1 MILSKR
7 VSLSL
12 VTGATIFMA
21 SCSLKQMAKMAEQQ
35 ELKVNPSPLELHGD
49 SIIFDM
55 SATLPVKMLKKNKV
69 YTIKTWYEYGDPTE
83 QLSQFRFAD
92 TEFPNQK
99 VEQPSLSKR
108 FSFPYK
114 DGMEEGVLNIQGV
127 ASNVAKTK
135 TQETPVYPVAK
146 GLITTSR
153 LYKASPNAV
162 YAPHG
167 YNNAE
172 ELEPQNVS
180 FFFEQGSANLKS
192 SEVRGAQGK
201 LLTAFIASKIKTKTV
216 TITGTHSPEG
226 SESINSGLAEKRAT
240 VIREFYQKKMR
251 EYDYKGLADEIK
263 FETKAKFQ
271 DWGMLRSELA
281 TSSALNESQKAQV
294 LSIVNGTGDF
304 NSKQKEISRLPFYKT
319 LLKNVYPDLRTSQT
333 EILSV
338 KPKKTDAEINVL
350 AKSIAEGTTA
360 ANALSY
366 EELMYAATLTPILDE
381 KAAIY
386 LAASKS
392 NDSWKSQN
400 NLGAVYLQQSNK
412 MTSESSKKE
421 LLNKAKAQFEL
432 AVNKDKNATVYS
444 NLAGVLL
451 SLGDVDGASDAI
463 AQAEKS
469 NGGSKVISSIQASKG
484 VIAIREGNYDQALKS
499 LNASSSLPNGKYNLG
514 LAKLLKKDYAGAAKT
529 LEESTYEDGTNA
541 WAYYLR
547 AVTAARMKNE
557 TAMGVTLAK
566 ATSLDSSLKA
576 KALTDLEF
584 MNYTTNTAFTDAL
597 K

>member
-1 MILSKR
+1 
-7 VSLSL
+7 
-12 VTGATIFMA
+12 MA
-21 SCSLKQMAKMAEQQ
+21 SCSLKQMAKMAEEQ
-35 ELKVNPSPLELHGD
+35 ELTVNPSPLELHGD

-55 SATLPVKMLKKNKV
+55 SAKLPVKMLKKNKV

-83 QLSQFRFAD
+83 QLSQFKFAD

-108 FSFPYK
+108 FSFPFK
-114 DGMEEGVLNIQGV
+114 EGMDEGVLNIQGV

-146 GLITTSR
+146 GVITTSR
-153 LYKASPNAV
+153 LYKASANAV
-162 YAPHG
+162 YAGHG

-180 FFFEQGSANLKS
+180 FFFEQGSAKLKS
-192 SEVRGAQGK
+192 SEVKGEQGK

-240 VIREFYQKKMR
+240 VISEFYKKKMR
-251 EYDYKGLADEIK
+251 EYDYKGLADSIK

-271 DWGMLRSELA
+271 DWGMLRSELEA
-281 TSSALNESQKAQV
+281 TSSLSDSEKSQV
-294 LSIVNGTGDF
+294 LSIVNGSGDF
-304 NSKQKEISRLPFYKT
+304 ASKQKEISRLPFYKT
-319 LLKNVYPDLRTSQT
+319 LLKNVYPALRTSQT

-350 AKSIAEGTTA
+350 AKSIAEGTSSA
-360 ANALSY
+360 DALSY

-381 KAAIY
+381 KSAIY

-400 NLGAVYLQQSNK
+400 NLGAVYLEQANK
-412 MTSESSKKE
+412 TTSASAKKD

-432 AVNKDKNATVYS
+432 AVNKDKNSIVYS

-451 SLGDVDGASDAI
+451 SLGDIDGASKAI
-463 AQAEKS
+463 TSAEKAI
-469 NGGSKVISSIQASKG
+469 GSQASSAIQASKG
-484 VIAIREGNYDQALKS
+484 VIAIRKGDYAQAIKS
-499 LNASSSLPNGKYNLG
+499 LNASSSLPNSKYNLG
-514 LAKLLKKDYAGAAKT
+514 LAKLLKKDYTGAAKT
-529 LEESTYEDGTNA
+529 LEEATYEDGNNA

-566 ATSLDSSLKA
+566 ATSLDASLKA